1 MSHFHIKDALQ
12 GASVGGLLRARGSS
26 AVAEALSRLVGDA
39 GADSILNWAGLV
51 GLRHMAAP
59 ELVQVSGIALEL
71 AERVVACRD
80 LSRAL
85 DEMERPYLDCS
96 RHVVQSLPRDLGSLE
111 TEVMLGCALNARSE
125 LIATVLLARGGS
137 SQTALTPKDVFLPM
151 VRLAASAVVLVHTHP
166 SGTVDPSEDDIRFTN
181 RVSAIGRLLGIQ
193 VVDHLIVAGKYVLSF
208 ADVGL
213 MPEPNEMK
221 EQGDGLQS

>member
-1 MSHFHIKDALQ
+1 MSHFHIRDALQ
-12 GASVGGLLRARGSS
+12 GTSVGGLLRAKGSS
-26 AVAEALSRLVGDA
+26 AVAEALSRVVGDT
-39 GADSILNWAGLV
+39 GAESILNWAGLV
-51 GLRHMAAP
+51 GLRHMAAA
-59 ELVQVSGIALEL
+59 ELVEVTGIALEL

-85 DEMERPYLDCS
+85 DEMEQPYLDSS
-96 RHVVQSLPRDLGSLE
+96 RHVVQSLPRDLGALE

-151 VRLAASAVVLVHTHP
+151 VRLAASAIVIVHTHP
-166 SGTVDPSEDDIRFTN
+166 SGCVDPSEDDIKFTN
-181 RVSAIGRLLGIQ
+181 RISAIGRMLGIQ
-193 VVDHLIVAGKYVLSF
+193 VVDHLIVAGKSVLSF

-213 MPEPNEMK
+213 MPEPGEMK
-221 EQGDGLQS
+221 EHERGLQS